1 MARGKMD
8 SANGNTKP
16 RLLLVESNEFI
27 RNALR
32 TAFEKSGYSIVV
44 VETARDGSQVL
55 NDDCLDVVISDY
67 ELMDSTGL
75 NFLVSLKNVC
85 PNKTNVLMITYGDLD
100 NISETKNC
108 GIHYI
113 IEKPFSFEKLLRIV
127 EKTPK
132 TNLIA

>member
-1 MARGKMD
+1 MLFDKSMYKKENGELAKGKMD
-8 SANGNTKP
+8 SANRNTKP

-44 VETARDGSQVL
+44 VETARDGSQIL

-75 NFLVSLKNVC
+75 NFLVSLKNIC
-85 PNKTNVLMITYGDLD
+85 PNKTNVLMITY
-100 NISETKNC
+100 E
-108 GIHYI
+108 
-113 IEKPFSFEKLLRIV
+113 F
-127 EKTPK
+127 
-132 TNLIA
+132 

>member
-1 MARGKMD
+1 MD
-8 SANGNTKP
+8 NANGITKP

-32 TAFEKSGYSIVV
+32 TAFERSGYSIVA

-108 GIHYI
+108 GIHHI
-113 IEKPFSFEKLLRIV
+113 IEKPFPFEELLRIV
-127 EKTPK
+127 KNSRLK
-132 TNLIA
+132 N

>member
-1 MARGKMD
+1 MAREKMD
-8 SANGNTKP
+8 SANRTTKP

-32 TAFEKSGYSIVV
+32 TAFERSGYSIVV

-108 GIHYI
+108 GIHHI

-127 EKTPK
+127 EGTPK
-132 TNLIA
+132 NNVIT